1 MNNNL
6 ENMSN
11 QNDESFNIKK
21 WFSYYFFFWPWF
33 LFSLFSAII
42 VSYTYLR
49 YTPNIYRSSA
59 QVQIT
64 KSDASSSF
72 LNTSVT
78 SLFGTRVNVENDIS
92 VMTSNHILSQVVRQ
106 LNLQTLISSSGIIKS
121 SLKYSQE
128 IPFEIQFNQPNLA
141 QKWSLTLSDSIALIS
156 NDTLS
161 FSINKN
167 ETLENDYFSF
177 KIRNDFLQKKSLKY
191 EIQRISFNSA
201 TSSLKK
207 RITALPASKNN
218 GEIINLII
226 FGTNKLRN
234 DAILNSL
241 IQVVSADRIADQRQ
255 ISAATIEFVDS
266 RLETLKNTLDVIS
279 KKTIEYQL
287 ENNIYDT
294 EKQTSNLLS
303 NIVKENEAT
312 FNLKI
317 QLEIATSLLE
327 QLKSQQ
333 NFEILPANIG
343 VVDVNVNQ
351 LIDSYNNLVIERNNL
366 LISTTNNSPL
376 ILKITEQLN
385 RLRKANF
392 QGISRYIENL
402 EVSLSSYQKI
412 NKESLSIVSGLPKKE
427 YNLRTLS
434 REFKFAEDMLVFLS
448 QRKEEA
454 SISYVSVLPNLKV
467 LSFGIS
473 DIFPSSPNKKIIYLG
488 GLLLGLT
495 IPLSILYLLRIL
507 DTKINTREDLEE
519 GLPGLSILG
528 EVPFDE
534 NYSSENDDRGIIAE
548 SIRVIRSSMSF
559 LLNQNKPQVII
570 ATSTIKGE
578 GKSFISYNIAQ
589 SYNALG
595 KKVILIGADL
605 RNPQIH
611 TLLGIERGNLGL
623 STFLNDVNYND
634 LDKLIVKGKS
644 IDEIDY
650 LLSGAIP
657 PNPSELLMRPRMKE
671 ILEILKSSYDLI
683 IIDTAPLLLVSD
695 TTPLLPLCDLVVYVS
710 RAQYSDKNIF
720 PFIKEIHSRENMPPF
735 GMVLNGLIASPTSS
749 SYGYGYGYG
758 YRYSY
763 RYRYSY
769 AYKYNYGYGY
779 GYGRDDE

>member
-1 MNNNL
+1 MNNNF
-6 ENMSN
+6 ENLSN
-11 QNDESFNIKK
+11 QAEESLDIKK
-21 WFSYYFFFWPWF
+21 ELSYYLFFWPWF
-33 LFSLFSAII
+33 LISI
-42 VSYTYLR
+42 VLALVGSYVYIR
-49 YTPNIYRSSA
+49 YTPNIYKSSA

-72 LNTSVT
+72 LTTEVT
-78 SLFGTRVNVENDIS
+78 SLFGTRVNVQNDIS
-92 VMTSNHILSQVVRQ
+92 VITSNHILSKVVQQ
-106 LNLQTLISSSGIIKS
+106 LDLQTSVIGVGRIRS
-121 SLKYSQE
+121 SLKFGKE
-128 IPFEIQFNQPNLA
+128 IPFEIQFKNPDDFQNWNLVF
-141 QKWSLTLSDSIALIS
+141 SNGLVLIS
-156 NDTLS
+156 SDTLS
-161 FSINKN
+161 FKVIKN

-177 KIRNDFLQKKSLKY
+177 SIKNNSLYVKDTEY
-191 EIQRISFNSA
+191 NIQRTSLRFA
-201 TSSLKK
+201 TSLLKK
-207 RITALPASKNN
+207 RIQASAGSKSTSA
-218 GEIINLII
+218 EVIDLIIN
-226 FGTNKLRN
+226 GTNKLRN
-234 DAILNSL
+234 DAILNTL
-241 IQVVSADRIADQRQ
+241 IQVVIADRIEDERQ
-255 ISAATIEFVDS
+255 LSSATIKFIDT
-266 RLETLKNTLDVIS
+266 RLETLKNSLDKIS

-294 EKQTSNLLS
+294 EQQTSSLLS
-303 NIVKENEAT
+303 NIVKENEET

-327 QLKSQQ
+327 QLNSQQ

-343 VVDVNVNQ
+343 IVDVNINQ
-351 LIDSYNNLVIERNNL
+351 LIASYNTLVIERNNL
-366 LISTTNNSPL
+366 LISTTKNSPFV
-376 ILKITEQLN
+376 LKITEQLN
-385 RLRKANF
+385 RLKKANLE
-392 QGISRYIENL
+392 GIRLYIENL

-412 NKESLSIVSGLPKKE
+412 SDE
-427 YNLRTLS
+427 NLGIISSFPEKGYMMRTLA
-434 REFKFAEDMLVFLS
+434 REFKFTEDLLVFLS

-467 LSFGIS
+467 LSYGIS
-473 DIFPSSPNKKIIYLG
+473 DIFPLSPKKNIIYAG
-488 GLLLGLT
+488 GLFIGLIIPFGILFLLK
-495 IPLSILYLLRIL
+495 IL
-507 DTKINTREDLEE
+507 DTKINTREDLEK
-519 GLPGLSILG
+519 GIPGLTILG

-548 SIRVIRSSMSF
+548 STRVIRSSMSF
-559 LLNQNKPQVII
+559 LVNQNKPQVII
-570 ATSTIKGE
+570 TTSTIKGE
-578 GKSFISYNIAQ
+578 GKSFVSYNIAQ

-605 RNPQIH
+605 RNPQVH

-671 ILEILKSSYDLI
+671 LLEILKSSYDLI

-720 PFIKEIHSRENMPPF
+720 PFIKDIHSRENMPPF
-735 GMVLNGLIASPTSS
+735 GMVLNGLIASASS
-749 SYGYGYGYG
+749 SNYGYG

-763 RYRYSY
+763 KYRYSY
-769 AYKYNYGYGY
+769 TYKYNYGYGY
-779 GYGRDDE
+779 GYGRDEE

>member
-1 MNNNL
+1 MNNNVQDL
-6 ENMSN
+6 KIPEEENI
-11 QNDESFNIKK
+11 NIKNEI
-21 WFSYYFFFWPWF
+21 SYYLFFWPWF
-33 LFSLFSAII
+33 LLTITMALLG
-42 VSYTYLR
+42 SYTYLR
-49 YTPNIYRSSA
+49 YTPNIYSSSA

-72 LNTSVT
+72 LTTEVT
-78 SLFGTRVNVENDIS
+78 SLFGTRVNVQNDIS
-92 VMTSNHILSQVVRQ
+92 VITSNHILGQVVQR
-106 LNLQTLISSSGIIKS
+106 LNLQTVVTQVGRVKSKLLFNDDLPFKINFENSNQPQQWNLSISNNTALVSDGVNSYKIKTNEFYKNNYFSIKINESLIVDGSQYIIKRYSLISSTNK
-121 SLKYSQE
+121 LKY
-128 IPFEIQFNQPNLA
+128 
-141 QKWSLTLSDSIALIS
+141 
-156 NDTLS
+156 
-161 FSINKN
+161 
-167 ETLENDYFSF
+167 
-177 KIRNDFLQKKSLKY
+177 RLKA
-191 EIQRISFNSA
+191 ESG
-201 TSSLKK
+201 TD
-207 RITALPASKNN
+207 N
-218 GEIINLII
+218 GEIINLSIS
-226 FGTNKLRN
+226 GTNKQIN
-234 DAILNSL
+234 EAVLNS
-241 IQVVSADRIADQRQ
+241 IIDVIIEDRIIDQRQ
-255 ISAATIEFVDS
+255 LSLATVNFIDKRLRNLTNTVDS
-266 RLETLKNTLDVIS
+266 IS
-279 KKTIEYQL
+279 KQTIAYQL
-287 ENNIYDT
+287 KNNIYNTD
-294 EKQTSNLLS
+294 EQTNNLLS
-303 NIVKENEAT
+303 NLLKENEAS

-317 QLEIATSLLE
+317 QLEIANSLLE

-333 NFEILPANIG
+333 KFEILPSNIG
-343 VVDVNVNQ
+343 ILDEGINELLVSFNT
-351 LIDSYNNLVIERNNL
+351 LVIERNNL
-366 LISTTNNSPL
+366 LISANENSP
-376 ILKITEQLN
+376 IIIKINEQLKN
-385 RLRKANF
+385 LRKANLE
-392 QGISRYIENL
+392 GISRYIKNL
-402 EVSLSSYQKI
+402 QVSLSNYEKI
-412 NKESLSIVSGLPKKE
+412 NEKTQVEVSSLPEKG
-427 YNLRTLS
+427 YTMRTLA
-434 REFKFAEDMLVFLS
+434 REFKFAEDLLVFLS

-467 LSFGIS
+467 LSYGVANDYPIA
-473 DIFPSSPNKKIIYLG
+473 PKKNTIYLG
-488 GLLLGLT
+488 GFFIGFI
-495 IPLSILYLLRIL
+495 IPFGILYLLKIL
-507 DTKINTREDLEE
+507 DTKINTREDLEK
-519 GLPGLSILG
+519 GLPGISILG

-534 NYSSENDDRGIIAE
+534 NYSSDTDDRGIIAE
-548 SIRVIRSSMSF
+548 STRVIRSSISF

-570 ATSTIKGE
+570 TTSTIKGE

-605 RNPQIH
+605 RNPQVH

-749 SYGYGYGYG
+749 SYGYGY
-758 YRYSY
+758 RYSY

-769 AYKYNYGYGY
+769 TYKYNYGYGY

>member
-1 MNNNL
+1 MMNNNF
-6 ENMSN
+6 ENSLN
-11 QNDESFNIKK
+11 NEGDSIDIKRE
-21 WFSYYFFFWPWF
+21 FSYYLFFWPWF
-33 LFSLFSAII
+33 LLSIFFCVIGSFN
-42 VSYTYLR
+42 YLR
-49 YTPNIYRSSA
+49 YSPNIFKSSA

-72 LNTSVT
+72 LTTEVT
-78 SLFGTRVNVENDIS
+78 SLFGTRVNVDNDIS
-92 VMTSNHILSQVVRQ
+92 VMTSNHILSKVVQQ
-106 LNLQTLISSSGIIKS
+106 LDLQTSITSIGRIKS
-121 SLKYSQE
+121 SMQFGE
-128 IPFEIQFNQPNLA
+128 QIPFEIQFKYPDNFQSWNLI
-141 QKWSLTLSDSIALIS
+141 LSDGSAIIS
-156 NDTLS
+156 TDTLS
-161 FSINKN
+161 FKVNKN
-167 ETLENDYFSF
+167 ETLDNDYFSF
-177 KIRNDFLQKKSLKY
+177 NLKNDSLYIKDSKY
-191 EIQRISFNSA
+191 NIQRTSLNFA
-201 TSSLKK
+201 TSLLKK
-207 RITALPASKNN
+207 RIQALAGSKSTNAEVIDLSIN
-218 GEIINLII
+218 GN
-226 FGTNKLRN
+226 NKLRN
-234 DAILNSL
+234 DAILNTL
-241 IQVVSADRIADQRQ
+241 IQVVIADRIEDERQ
-255 ISAATIEFVDS
+255 LSSATIKFIDT
-266 RLETLKNTLDVIS
+266 RLETLKNTLDKIS

-294 EKQTSNLLS
+294 EQQTSSLLS
-303 NIVKENEAT
+303 NIVKENEET

-343 VVDVNVNQ
+343 IVDVNINQ
-351 LIDSYNNLVIERNNL
+351 LIASYNTLVIERNNL
-366 LISTTNNSPL
+366 LISTTKNSPL
-376 ILKITEQLN
+376 VLKITEQLN
-385 RLRKANF
+385 RIRKANRE
-392 QGISRYIENL
+392 GIRLYIENL

-412 NKESLSIVSGLPKKE
+412 TDE
-427 YNLRTLS
+427 NLGIISSFPEKGYMMRTLA
-434 REFKFAEDMLVFLS
+434 REFKFTEDLLVFLS

-467 LSFGIS
+467 LSYGVSDFFPISPKKNIIYGGGLFLGLIIPFGIL
-473 DIFPSSPNKKIIYLG
+473 F
-488 GLLLGLT
+488 LLKL
-495 IPLSILYLLRIL
+495 L
-507 DTKINTREDLEE
+507 DTKINTREDLEK
-519 GLPGLSILG
+519 GLPGLTILG

-548 SIRVIRSSMSF
+548 STRVIRSSMSF

-578 GKSFISYNIAQ
+578 GKSFVSYNIAQ

-605 RNPQIH
+605 RNPQVH

-644 IDEIDY
+644 IDEMDY

-671 ILEILKSSYDLI
+671 LLEILKSSYDLI
-683 IIDTAPLLLVSD
+683 VIDSAPLLLVSD

-720 PFIKEIHSRENMPPF
+720 PFIKEMHSRENMPPF
-735 GMVLNGLIASPTSS
+735 GMVLNGLIASASS
-749 SYGYGYGYG
+749 SGYGYG

-763 RYRYSY
+763 KYRYSY
-769 AYKYNYGYGY
+769 TYKYNYGYGY
-779 GYGRDDE
+779 GYGRDEE

>member
-1 MNNNL
+1 MNNNF

-21 WFSYYFFFWPWF
+21 WFSYYYFFWPWI
-33 LFSLFSAII
+33 LLSLFSAII

-72 LNTSVT
+72 LNQSVT
-78 SLFGTRVNVENDIS
+78 SLFGNRVNVENDIS

-128 IPFEIQFNQPNLA
+128 IPFEIQFNQPNLT
-141 QKWSLTLSDSIALIS
+141 QKWSLTLSDSLALIS

-177 KIRNDFLQKKSLKY
+177 KIRNDFLPKKSLKY

-207 RITALPASKNN
+207 RITALPGSKNN

-226 FGTNKLRN
+226 YGTNKLRN
-234 DAILNSL
+234 DAILNTL

-255 ISAATIEFVDS
+255 ISVATIEFVDS
-266 RLETLKNTLDVIS
+266 RLEALKNSLDVIS

-287 ENNIYDT
+287 ENNIFDT

-312 FNLKI
+312 FDLKI
-317 QLEIATSLLE
+317 QLEIAISLLE

-351 LIDSYNNLVIERNNL
+351 LIDSYNTLVIERNNL
-366 LISTTNNSPL
+366 LISSTNNSPL

-385 RLRKANF
+385 RLRKANL

-427 YNLRTLS
+427 YNMRTLA
-434 REFKFAEDMLVFLS
+434 REFKFSEDMLVFLS

-473 DIFPSSPNKKIIYLG
+473 DIFPSSPNKNIIYLG

-507 DTKINTREDLEE
+507 DTKINTREDLEK
-519 GLPGLSILG
+519 GLPGISILG
-528 EVPFDE
+528 EIPYDE
-534 NYSSENDDRGIIAE
+534 NYSDNDDRSIIAE
-548 SIRVIRSSMSF
+548 STRVIRSSMSF

-570 ATSTIKGE
+570 TTSTIKGE
-578 GKSFISYNIAQ
+578 GKSFVSYNIAQ

-595 KKVILIGADL
+595 KKVILIGGDL
-605 RNPQIH
+605 RNPQVH
-611 TLLGIERGNLGL
+611 SLLGIERGNLGL

-671 ILEILKSSYDLI
+671 LLEILKSSYDLI

-695 TTPLLPLCDLVVYVS
+695 TTPLLPLCDFVVYVS
-710 RAQYSDKNIF
+710 RSQYSDKNIF

-735 GMVLNGLIASPTSS
+735 GMVLNGLVASGSS
-749 SYGYGYGYG
+749 SGYGYG

-763 RYRYSY
+763 KYRYSY
-769 AYKYNYGYGY
+769 TYKYNYGYGY
-779 GYGRDDE
+779 GYGRDEE